1 MSKKW
6 IYSDENPGD
15 KFIDLIRELGGL
27 VCEDPC
33 PRPPMVERI
42 GDVLMKVFK

>member
-6 IYSDENPGD
+6 IYSDENSGD
-15 KFIDLIRELGGL
+15 KFIGLIRELGGL

-33 PRPPMVERI
+33 PRSPIEKRLDSIM
-42 GDVLMKVFK
+42 MKLFK